1 MTKTMNTATEIICKC
16 LNCNMNLT
24 VYNKSGYCSSFCEQK
39 HKGIEPDT
47 NTNKKKEVVIIKK
60 VVTPTKP
67 ITKPNNTGQINI
79 AGLEP
84 NKNKIDYKSGG
95 SYKKAKLSI
104 YNGTEELHTE
114 NLNRQDL
121 RNSIKKFSEILSGCT
136 VSIIFEDNI
145 E

>member
-1 MTKTMNTATEIICKC
+1 MTTTMNTATEFICKC

-39 HKGIEPDT
+39 HKGTKPEPDSS
-47 NTNKKKEVVIIKK
+47 KKKEVIIVKK
-60 VVTPTKP
+60 IVASAKP
-67 ITKPNNTGQINI
+67 IITLHKTEP
-79 AGLEP
+79 EP
-84 NKNKIDYKSGG
+84 NKNKIDYKNGG
-95 SYKKAKLSI
+95 RYKKAKLSI

-114 NLNRQDL
+114 TLNRQDL

-136 VSIIFEDNI
+136 VSIIFEDKI